1 MLSNDTIDRTFF
13 VALLVVVTLAFVW
26 LVSGFLQP
34 VFWAVALGIV
44 VFPVHGRIEQRLGG
58 RKSLAAAA
66 SMLLVLVV
74 VILPLAG
81 VIAAVTT
88 EAAGLYDR
96 LTDGEV
102 DPAAVYRFVE
112 QNVPLVLSL
121 LQSLGVDPE
130 RLQEQLS
137 AGAIQASRFIATQ
150 ALAIGQDTVRVTVYF
165 FLMSYLLFF
174 FLRDGRRIL
183 DGIVHALPLGDER
196 ERHLLA
202 RFAEVSRA
210 TIKGTF
216 VVGVVQGAIG
226 GAAFAVLGIG
236 APVLWGVLMALLSI
250 VPAVGPALVWIPA
263 AIVLIAGGNLVGG
276 IVLIAVGVFIIGLVD
291 NLLRPILVG
300 RDTRMPDY
308 LILLSTLGGL
318 TAFGLAGVVI
328 GPIIAAFFLSVW
340 AMAAE
345 EFEEEPALAVAAPDA
360 GAGDTEAVSGNAATG
375 DDADPRDN
383 SDMKADSDARDNID
397 VGADADAD
405 ADSDGD
411 GDANANA
418 EAGDNADTDDGA
430 AAGADPGRVKDPGA
444 GTAG

>member
-13 VALLVVVTLAFVW
+13 VALLVVVTIAFVW

-96 LTDGEV
+96 LADGEV

-121 LQSLGVDPE
+121 LQSLGVDAE
-130 RLQEQLS
+130 RLQGQLS
-137 AGAIQASRFIATQ
+137 AGAIQASQFIATQ

-183 DGIVHALPLGDER
+183 DGVVHALPLGDER

-291 NLLRPILVG
+291 NLLRPVLVG

-318 TAFGLAGVVI
+318 AAFGLAGVVI

-345 EFEEEPALAVAAPDA
+345 EFEEEPTLAVAAAAASIVA
-360 GAGDTEAVSGNAATG
+360 GEAVSGG
-375 DDADPRDN
+375 VG
-383 SDMKADSDARDNID
+383 SGADSDAHDNPDMTTDADAGDSIEVGVDADAGDNIEM
-397 VGADADAD
+397 GADADA
-405 ADSDGD
+405 
-411 GDANANA
+411 
-418 EAGDNADTDDGA
+418 GDNTDTDDGA

-444 GTAG
+444 GAAD

>member
-13 VALLVVVTLAFVW
+13 VALLVVVTIAFLW
-26 LVSGFLQP
+26 LVRGFLQP

-44 VFPVHGRIEQRLGG
+44 VFPVHGRIERRLGG

-74 VILPLAG
+74 VILPLG
-81 VIAAVTT
+81 GIIAAVTT
-88 EAAGLYDR
+88 EAAGLYAR
-96 LTDGEV
+96 LADGDI
-102 DPAAVYRFVE
+102 DPSGIYRFVE
-112 QNVPLVLSL
+112 RNLPQLVSL
-121 LQSLGVDPE
+121 LQSVGIDPE
-130 RLQEQLS
+130 RLQAQLS
-137 AGAIQASRFIATQ
+137 AGAVEASRFIASS
-150 ALAIGQDTVRVTVYF
+150 ALEIGQDTLRVTVFF
-165 FLMSYLLFF
+165 FLMIYLLFF
-174 FLRDGRRIL
+174 FLRDGRRML
-183 DGIVHALPLGDER
+183 DGLVHALPLGDAR

-216 VVGVVQGAIG
+216 VIAVIQGAIG

-236 APVLWGVLMALLSI
+236 APVLWGVVMALLSI
-250 VPAVGPALVWIPA
+250 VPAVGPALVWVPA
-263 AIVLIAGGNLVGG
+263 AIMLIAGGSFVGG
-276 IVLIAVGVFIIGLVD
+276 IVLVAVGVFIVGLVD

-345 EFEEEPALAVAAPDA
+345 EFGEEPTQALAADT
-360 GAGDTEAVSGNAATG
+360 GADMQTG
-375 DDADPRDN
+375 ADADT
-383 SDMKADSDARDNID
+383 ATDSD
-397 VGADADAD
+397 VGADSGAGGEPGTGSGSDTLRGVSPDDSADA
-405 ADSDGD
+405 
-411 GDANANA
+411 
-418 EAGDNADTDDGA
+418 
-430 AAGADPGRVKDPGA
+430 
-444 GTAG
+444 